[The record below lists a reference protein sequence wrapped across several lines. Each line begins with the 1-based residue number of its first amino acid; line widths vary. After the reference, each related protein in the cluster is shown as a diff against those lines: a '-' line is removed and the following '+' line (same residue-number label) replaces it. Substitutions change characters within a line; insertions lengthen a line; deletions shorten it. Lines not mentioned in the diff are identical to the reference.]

1 MATGPTEVIQ
11 SPETG
16 ETVEEC
22 TGKKK
27 SKFQTFKNFFAK
39 KKRKEPPPPR
49 GESNLKPSQSSS
61 DVSISVLDTTALHSP
76 KEAGPKGSM
85 GNKALSHD
93 SVFIFESA
101 PGSVAGDTLSQ
112 ENIPG
117 RVKTLQLHLQQNIR
131 LGSPPLVI
139 TGKKL
144 EDAGAVS
151 EDDGLPRSPPEIS
164 TLHEVLTDSPS
175 KSSNPVQ
182 RHSSLSLGGTDSE
195 DEQIPSGASSRPISP
210 SSSATPG
217 APGSRGSSFLPV
229 DFTIPASPLGCL
241 DTSAARHRI
250 AINPRKQKGFTNKNQ
265 QTPQKGNHLF
275 STNQPIKKDFGDF
288 SIVGAEDK
296 CNFVFSLFSQR
307 SCGLHLVEQLEN
319 ETCRPAT
326 PEKKGNSTELLESD
340 QHKTDWEGL
349 SAQVGYCAK
358 EGSSKETPGV
368 KSPTD
373 AVCDCRDSTL
383 VAEDSCALL
392 QEDACLSG
400 RDHHD
405 KAAAPLLRPEP
416 SPVNLEEH
424 HSAQVSCCSDESAE
438 ALKLHQQNT
447 NAEVSALPKLQQI
460 EGEAVV
466 FPDILAADL
475 FSNGVETEGINI
487 LADVAQRSS
496 VNSVDPNIKDQEKGD
511 PLFAGKVE
519 ACLVTTENL
528 FNHAVSDTAPSTSQ
542 VVVADSE
549 SSSDIKTVAVLKAE
563 NSSVT
568 RNDKETCAI
577 TEFQSSKGNAEKKID
592 TAALVLEAG
601 CMLPPSKLEV
611 CLKAETLS
619 VSKGNQR
626 SQQANTSY
634 NSERLSIGCLAS
646 SSLAGLKS
654 NISSDD
660 DSKEYQISSTASH
673 RKTVEDGQSS
683 DVNVKSP
690 LKTASAK
697 PVRFTI
703 APAWQRSLSGGSN
716 SKEDSYTRSSPTSP
730 IRPELF
736 EGMTKEHTHF
746 EAVTQESAK
755 TNSDRFDR
763 DCRDSDLHLNSS
775 MEWADHEAQNVENPF
790 GVRLRRTSSLLKYQ
804 SESRA
809 ESPKLIPSA
818 VPTASSSASVKEDQK
833 SVGTG
838 KPPPGLPISTKS
850 FVKKTD
856 LLQDKNSPKTR
867 PEEVAKKQNGH
878 KPSEKVSSLHL
889 ETASSEPAWVSMAKL
904 KQKGFQDH
912 PLAKE
917 HKAEDKALTKVDQEE
932 QGIYASENIL
942 KKNMP
947 SSLSSQDKKMQMK
960 TSVSA
965 AAGKVGPIAQE
976 ASVIPAVEK
985 EARHSSNLPMTPCSS
1000 AEPPWLS
1007 LAKKKAK
1014 AWSEMPQICS
1024 EVYHYWFGRN

>member
-1 MATGPTEVIQ
+1 MATGPTEVTQ

-16 ETVEEC
+16 EAVEEC

-61 DVSISVLDTTALHSP
+61 DVSISVLDTTAVHSP

-101 PGSVAGDTLSQ
+101 PGSVAGDVLSQ

-117 RVKTLQLHLQQNIR
+117 RVKTLQLQLQQNIK

-139 TGKKL
+139 TGKKV
-144 EDAGAVS
+144 EDAGAIS

-164 TLHEVLTDSPS
+164 TLHEVLTDSPG

-210 SSSATPG
+210 STSTTLG

-265 QTPQKGNHLF
+265 QPTQ
-275 STNQPIKKDFGDF
+275 
-288 SIVGAEDK
+288 
-296 CNFVFSLFSQR
+296 
-307 SCGLHLVEQLEN
+307 VEQLEN
-319 ETCRPAT
+319 EACLPAT

-340 QHKTDWEGL
+340 PHKSDWEGL
-349 SAQVGYCAK
+349 SAQVRHCANRS
-358 EGSSKETPGV
+358 GSNETPGV
-368 KSPTD
+368 KCPTD
-373 AVCDCRDSTL
+373 AARDSCDSTL
-383 VAEDSCALL
+383 VPEDSCALL
-392 QEDACLSG
+392 QEDVYLPDM
-400 RDHHD
+400 DHLYE
-405 KAAAPLLRPEP
+405 AAAPLLRPEP
-416 SPVNLEEH
+416 SPVSMEEH
-424 HSAQVSCCSDESAE
+424 HSAEVSYYSDESADE
-438 ALKLHQQNT
+438 LKLHQQNNNT
-447 NAEVSALPKLQQI
+447 EVSALPKLEQI
-460 EGEAVV
+460 EGEGVV
-466 FPDILAADL
+466 FPDILAAGL
-475 FSNGVETEGINI
+475 CSNGVKTEGIDI
-487 LADVAQRSS
+487 LAGIAQRSS
-496 VNSVDPNIKDQEKGD
+496 VNSVDPNIKDRDKGD
-511 PLFAGKVE
+511 PLFIGKVE
-519 ACLVTTENL
+519 SCLGTTENHS
-528 FNHAVSDTAPSTSQ
+528 NCAVSDTAPSTSQ
-542 VVVADSE
+542 VAVTDSE
-549 SSSDIKTVAVLKAE
+549 SSDIKTVADLKPE

-568 RNDKETCAI
+568 RNDKETCEI
-577 TEFQSSKGNAEKKID
+577 MERQSSRGNAEKKID
-592 TAALVLEAG
+592 TAASVLEAG

-611 CLKAETLS
+611 CFKAETVS
-619 VSKGNQR
+619 VSKGNQG
-626 SQQANTSY
+626 SQEANPSHS
-634 NSERLSIGCLAS
+634 SEKLSIGCLAS
-646 SSLAGLKS
+646 SSLAGLKT
-654 NISSDD
+654 NFSSDN
-660 DSKEYQISSTASH
+660 DSKEYQISGTASH
-673 RKTVEDGQSS
+673 RKTVEDSRSS
-683 DVNVKSP
+683 DENVKNP

-736 EGMTKEHTHF
+736 EGVTKEHARF
-746 EAVTQESAK
+746 DAVIQESAK
-755 TNSDRFDR
+755 NSSDRFDR
-763 DCRDSDLHLNSS
+763 DCKDSDLHLNSS

-804 SESRA
+804 NESHA
-809 ESPKLIPSA
+809 EYPKLIPSA
-818 VPTASSSASVKEDQK
+818 VPTASSASVKEDQK

-838 KPPPGLPISTKS
+838 KPPPGLPVSTKS
-850 FVKKTD
+850 FVKKID
-856 LLQDKNSPKTR
+856 LLEDKNPPKTR
-867 PEEVAKKQNGH
+867 SEEVAKKQNGH
-878 KPSEKVSSLHL
+878 KPSEKVSSPHL

-932 QGIYASENIL
+932 QGICTGENIL

-985 EARHSSNLPMTPCSS
+985 EARHSSNLPMTPCSP

-1014 AWSEMPQICS
+1014 AWSEMPQI
-1024 EVYHYWFGRN
+1024 VQ

>member
-1 MATGPTEVIQ
+1 
-11 SPETG
+11 
-16 ETVEEC
+16 
-22 TGKKK
+22 
-27 SKFQTFKNFFAK
+27 
-39 KKRKEPPPPR
+39 
-49 GESNLKPSQSSS
+49 
-61 DVSISVLDTTALHSP
+61 
-76 KEAGPKGSM
+76 M

-101 PGSVAGDTLSQ
+101 PGNVAGDISQ

-117 RVKTLQLHLQQNIR
+117 RVKTLQLQLQPNIR

-164 TLHEVLTDSPS
+164 TLHEVLTDLPS

-210 SSSATPG
+210 SSSATLG
-217 APGSRGSSFLPV
+217 APTSRGSSFLPI

-265 QTPQKGNHLF
+265 QTPQ
-275 STNQPIKKDFGDF
+275 
-288 SIVGAEDK
+288 
-296 CNFVFSLFSQR
+296 
-307 SCGLHLVEQLEN
+307 VEQLEN
-319 ETCRPAT
+319 EACVPPT

-340 QHKTDWEGL
+340 QHKSDWEGL
-349 SAQVGYCAK
+349 SARVGRCAK
-358 EGSSKETPGV
+358 GGSSKETLGV
-368 KSPTD
+368 KSPAD
-373 AVCDCRDSTL
+373 AAHNSHDSTL
-383 VAEDSCALL
+383 VAEDSCASL
-392 QEDACLSG
+392 QEDTCLPDMD
-400 RDHHD
+400 DHYQ
-405 KAAAPLLRPEP
+405 AAAPLLRPEP
-416 SPVNLEEH
+416 LSVNLEEH
-424 HSAQVSCCSDESAE
+424 HSAKVSYCSDESADE
-438 ALKLHQQNT
+438 LKLHQQNT
-447 NAEVSALPKLQQI
+447 NTEVSAPPKLQEI
-460 EGEAVV
+460 EGEAVL
-466 FPDILAADL
+466 FPDTLAADL
-475 FSNGVETEGINI
+475 FSNSVEREGVHI

-496 VNSVDPNIKDQEKGD
+496 VNSVDPNTKDQEKGD
-511 PLFAGKVE
+511 PLFIGKVE
-519 ACLVTTENL
+519 ACLGTIKSRS
-528 FNHAVSDTAPSTSQ
+528 NHVVSDTAPSTSQ
-542 VVVADSE
+542 VAVADSAL
-549 SSSDIKTVAVLKAE
+549 SSDIKTVAVLKPE

-568 RNDKETCAI
+568 TNDKETCEI
-577 TEFQSSKGNAEKKID
+577 MEFQSSKGNAEKKID
-592 TAALVLEAG
+592 TIASVSEAG
-601 CMLPPSKLEV
+601 CVLPPSKLEA
-611 CLKAETLS
+611 CFKAETVS
-619 VSKGNQR
+619 VSKGNQG

-634 NSERLSIGCLAS
+634 ISEKLSIGCLAS

-654 NISSDD
+654 NISSND

-673 RKTVEDGQSS
+673 RKMVEDSKSS
-683 DVNVKSP
+683 DANVKSP

-736 EGMTKEHTHF
+736 EGMTKEHTRF
-746 EAVTQESAK
+746 DAVIQESAK
-755 TNSDRFDR
+755 ADSDRFDR
-763 DCRDSDLHLNSS
+763 DCKDSDLHFTSS

-804 SESRA
+804 NESRA

-818 VPTASSSASVKEDQK
+818 LPTAASASVKEDQK
-833 SVGTG
+833 SMGTG
-838 KPPPGLPISTKS
+838 KPPPGLPVDTKS
-850 FVKKTD
+850 FVKKQD
-856 LLQDKNSPKTR
+856 LLEDKNPPKR
-867 PEEVAKKQNGH
+867 RSEEMAKKQNGH
-878 KPSEKVSSLHL
+878 KPPEKVSSPHL

-917 HKAEDKALTKVDQEE
+917 RKAEDKALTKVDQEE
-932 QGIYASENIL
+932 QGICASENTL

-947 SSLSSQDKKMQMK
+947 SSLSSQDKKMQVK
-960 TSVSA
+960 TSMSA
-965 AAGKVGPIAQE
+965 AAGKFGPVAQE
-976 ASVIPAVEK
+976 ASVISAVEK
-985 EARHSSNLPMTPCSS
+985 EARQSSNLPMTPCSP

-1014 AWSEMPQICS
+1014 AWSEMPQI
-1024 EVYHYWFGRN
+1024 VQ

>member
-1 MATGPTEVIQ
+1 MHTRLPGRTMAGFYGCLKSKNDYIMATGPTEVTQ

-61 DVSISVLDTTALHSP
+61 DVSICVLDTTALHSP

-93 SVFIFESA
+93 SVFIFETA
-101 PGSVAGDTLSQ
+101 PGNAAGDMLSQ

-117 RVKTLQLHLQQNIR
+117 RVKTLQLQLQQNIR

-144 EDAGAVS
+144 EDTGAVS

-175 KSSNPVQ
+175 K
-182 RHSSLSLGGTDSE
+182 
-195 DEQIPSGASSRPISP
+195 IPSGAPSRPISP
-210 SSSATPG
+210 SSSATLG
-217 APGSRGSSFLPV
+217 ASSSRGSGILPI

-265 QTPQKGNHLF
+265 QTPQ
-275 STNQPIKKDFGDF
+275 
-288 SIVGAEDK
+288 
-296 CNFVFSLFSQR
+296 
-307 SCGLHLVEQLEN
+307 VEQLEN
-319 ETCRPAT
+319 EACLPAA
-326 PEKKGNSTELLESD
+326 PEEKGNSMELLESD
-340 QHKTDWEGL
+340 QHKSDWEGL

-358 EGSSKETPGV
+358 GGGSKETPGV
-368 KSPTD
+368 KSPTV
-373 AVCDCRDSTL
+373 AACDSHDYTL
-383 VAEDSCALL
+383 VAEDLCVLL
-392 QEDACLSG
+392 QEDACLPNM
-400 RDHHD
+400 DHHY
-405 KAAAPLLRPEP
+405 KAAAPLLGPEP

-424 HSAQVSCCSDESAE
+424 HSPKVSCSSDESADE
-438 ALKLHQQNT
+438 LKLHQQNT
-447 NAEVSALPKLQQI
+447 NTEVSALPELQQI

-475 FSNGVETEGINI
+475 FSSGVETESIDI
-487 LADVAQRSS
+487 LADVAQMSS
-496 VNSVDPNIKDQEKGD
+496 VNSVDQNIKDQEKGD
-511 PLFAGKVE
+511 PLFIGKVE
-519 ACLVTTENL
+519 SCLDTIENHS
-528 FNHAVSDTAPSTSQ
+528 NHTVSDAASSTSQ
-542 VVVADSE
+542 VAVADSE
-549 SSSDIKTVAVLKAE
+549 SSSDINAVADLKPV

-568 RNDKETCAI
+568 RNDKETCEI
-577 TEFQSSKGNAEKKID
+577 IKSQSSKGNAEKIY
-592 TAALVLEAG
+592 TAASVLEAG
-601 CMLPPSKLEV
+601 CMLPPNKLEV
-611 CLKAETLS
+611 CFKAETVSVLEGDQGSPQAKTSHVSEKLS
-619 VSKGNQR
+619 
-626 SQQANTSY
+626 T
-634 NSERLSIGCLAS
+634 GCLAS
-646 SSLAGLKS
+646 SGYTGLKS
-654 NISSDD
+654 NISSND
-660 DSKEYQISSTASH
+660 DSKDYPISSTASH
-673 RKTVEDGQSS
+673 RKTVEGSRSS
-683 DVNVKSP
+683 DENGKSP
-690 LKTASAK
+690 LKIASAK

-746 EAVTQESAK
+746 DAVIQESAK
-755 TNSDRFDR
+755 NNSDRLDR
-763 DCRDSDLHLNSS
+763 DCKDNDLHLKFS

-804 SESRA
+804 SEIRV
-809 ESPKLIPSA
+809 ESPKLIPSV
-818 VPTASSSASVKEDQK
+818 VPAAASASVKEEQK
-833 SVGTG
+833 SGGTG
-838 KPPPGLPISTKS
+838 KPPLGLPVSMKS
-850 FVKKTD
+850 FVKRTD
-856 LLQDKNSPKTR
+856 LLEDKNPPKTR
-867 PEEVAKKQNGH
+867 SEEVAKKQNSH
-878 KPSEKVSSLHL
+878 KPSEKVSSPHL

-932 QGIYASENIL
+932 QGICASENIL
-942 KKNMP
+942 KNMP
-947 SSLSSQDKKMQMK
+947 SSLSSQDKKTQLN
-960 TSVSA
+960 TGVSA

-985 EARHSSNLPMTPCSS
+985 EARYSSNLPMTPCSP

-1014 AWSEMPQICS
+1014 AWSEMPQI
-1024 EVYHYWFGRN
+1024 VQ

>member
-1 MATGPTEVIQ
+1 MHTRLPGRTMAGFYGCLKSKNDYIMATGPTEVIQ
-11 SPETG
+11 SLETG

-101 PGSVAGDTLSQ
+101 PGIAAGDTFSQ

-117 RVKTLQLHLQQNIR
+117 RVKTLQLQLQQNIR

-175 KSSNPVQ
+175 K
-182 RHSSLSLGGTDSE
+182 
-195 DEQIPSGASSRPISP
+195 IPSGASSRPISP

-217 APGSRGSSFLPV
+217 APGSRGSSVLPI
-229 DFTIPASPLGCL
+229 DFTTPASPLGCL

-265 QTPQKGNHLF
+265 QTPQ
-275 STNQPIKKDFGDF
+275 
-288 SIVGAEDK
+288 
-296 CNFVFSLFSQR
+296 
-307 SCGLHLVEQLEN
+307 VEQLEN
-319 ETCRPAT
+319 ETCLPAT
-326 PEKKGNSTELLESD
+326 PEEKGNSTELLESD
-340 QHKTDWEGL
+340 QHKSDWEGL

-358 EGSSKETPGV
+358 GGSSKEMPGI

-373 AVCDCRDSTL
+373 AVCDSCDSTL

-392 QEDACLSG
+392 QEDACLSD
-400 RDHHD
+400 RDHHY

-424 HSAQVSCCSDESAE
+424 HSAKVSCCSDESADE
-438 ALKLHQQNT
+438 LKLHQQNT
-447 NAEVSALPKLQQI
+447 NTEVSALPKLQQI

-487 LADVAQRSS
+487 LAGVAQRSS

-511 PLFAGKVE
+511 PLFTGKVE
-519 ACLVTTENL
+519 ACLGTTENHS
-528 FNHAVSDTAPSTSQ
+528 NHAVSDAAPSTSQ
-542 VVVADSE
+542 VVVANSE

-611 CLKAETLS
+611 CLKAETVS

-654 NISSDD
+654 NISSND
-660 DSKEYQISSTASH
+660 DSKEYHISSTASH

-746 EAVTQESAK
+746 DAVTQESAK
-755 TNSDRFDR
+755 NNSDRFDR

-804 SESRA
+804 NESRA

-818 VPTASSSASVKEDQK
+818 VPTASSASVKEDQK

-838 KPPPGLPISTKS
+838 KPPPGLPVSTKS

-867 PEEVAKKQNGH
+867 TEEVAKKQNGH

-932 QGIYASENIL
+932 QGICASENIL

-985 EARHSSNLPMTPCSS
+985 EARHSSNLPMTPCSP

-1014 AWSEMPQICS
+1014 AWSEMPQI
-1024 EVYHYWFGRN
+1024 VQ

>member
-1 MATGPTEVIQ
+1 MAGFYGCLKSKNDYIMATGPTEVTQ

-16 ETVEEC
+16 DTVEEC

-101 PGSVAGDTLSQ
+101 PGNVAGDLLSQ
-112 ENIPG
+112 ENKSG
-117 RVKTLQLHLQQNIR
+117 RVKTLQLQLQQNIR
-131 LGSPPLVI
+131 LGSPPLII

-164 TLHEVLTDSPS
+164 TLHDVLTDSPI

-195 DEQIPSGASSRPISP
+195 DEQVPSGASSRPISP
-210 SSSATPG
+210 SSSAAAG
-217 APGSRGSSFLPV
+217 APGSRGSSSLPV
-229 DFTIPASPLGCL
+229 DFTTPASPLGCL

-250 AINPRKQKGFTNKNQ
+250 AINPRKQKGFTSKNQ
-265 QTPQKGNHLF
+265 QSPQ
-275 STNQPIKKDFGDF
+275 
-288 SIVGAEDK
+288 
-296 CNFVFSLFSQR
+296 
-307 SCGLHLVEQLEN
+307 VEQLEN
-319 ETCRPAT
+319 EACLPTT
-326 PEKKGNSTELLESD
+326 PEKKGNSTELLEND
-340 QHKTDWEGL
+340 QHKSDWEGL
-349 SAQVGYCAK
+349 SAPVGYCAK
-358 EGSSKETPGV
+358 GGGSKEMPGI

-373 AVCDCRDSTL
+373 AARDSRDSAL
-383 VAEDSCALL
+383 VAEDSRALL
-392 QEDACLSG
+392 QEGACLPG
-400 RDHHD
+400 MDHHY
-405 KAAAPLLRPEP
+405 KAAAPHPRPEP

-424 HSAQVSCCSDESAE
+424 HCGKASYCSDESVDE
-438 ALKLHQQNT
+438 LKLHQQNT
-447 NAEVSALPKLQQI
+447 NTEVSALPKLQQI
-460 EGEAVV
+460 EGGAVV
-466 FPDILAADL
+466 FPDMLVADL
-475 FSNGVETEGINI
+475 FSNGVETECTDI
-487 LADVAQRSS
+487 LADVARRSS
-496 VNSVDPNIKDQEKGD
+496 VNSVDLNVKDQEKGD
-511 PLFAGKVE
+511 PLFIGKVE
-519 ACLVTTENL
+519 ACLATTESHPD
-528 FNHAVSDTAPSTSQ
+528 HAVTDTAPSTSQ
-542 VVVADSE
+542 VAVTDSE
-549 SSSDIKTVAVLKAE
+549 SSSDIKTVTVLKPE
-563 NSSVT
+563 NSLVT
-568 RNDKETCAI
+568 RNDKTPCEI
-577 TEFQSSKGNAEKKID
+577 MEFQSSKGNAENKID
-592 TAALVLEAG
+592 TAASLSEAG

-611 CLKAETLS
+611 CFTAETVP
-619 VSKGNQR
+619 VSKGNQG

-634 NSERLSIGCLAS
+634 ISEKLSIGCLAS
-646 SSLAGLKS
+646 SSLMGLKS
-654 NISSDD
+654 NISSNDN
-660 DSKEYQISSTASH
+660 SKECKISSTASH
-673 RKTVEDGQSS
+673 RRIMEDIPSA
-683 DVNVKSP
+683 DENVKSA
-690 LKTASAK
+690 LKNASAK

-736 EGMTKEHTHF
+736 EGMTKEHTRF
-746 EAVTQESAK
+746 DAVIRESAK
-755 TNSDRFDR
+755 NNSDRFDQN
-763 DCRDSDLHLNSS
+763 CKDSDLHLNSS

-804 SESRA
+804 NESRA
-809 ESPKLIPSA
+809 ESPKLLPSA
-818 VPTASSSASVKEDQK
+818 IPTATSASVKEDQK
-833 SVGTG
+833 LVGTG
-838 KPPPGLPISTKS
+838 KTPPGLPVSTKS
-850 FVKKTD
+850 FVKKPD
-856 LLQDKNSPKTR
+856 LQEDKNPPKIR
-867 PEEVAKKQNGH
+867 SEEVAKKQNGH
-878 KPSEKVSSLHL
+878 KPSEKVSSPLL

-904 KQKGFQDH
+904 KQKGFQEH

-932 QGIYASENIL
+932 QGICASEHTL
-942 KKNMP
+942 KKNIP
-947 SSLSSQDKKMQMK
+947 SSMSSQDKKMQMK

-985 EARHSSNLPMTPCSS
+985 EARHCSNLPMTPCGP

-1014 AWSEMPQICS
+1014 AWSEMPQI
-1024 EVYHYWFGRN
+1024 VQQQMT

>member
-1 MATGPTEVIQ
+1 MAGFYGCLKSKKWVKQKKGLASLSFDYIMATGPTEVTQ

-16 ETVEEC
+16 DTLEEC

-49 GESNLKPSQSSS
+49 GESNLKPCQSSS
-61 DVSISVLDTTALHSP
+61 DVSISVLDTTALHSLE
-76 KEAGPKGSM
+76 EAGPKGSM

-101 PGSVAGDTLSQ
+101 PGNVAGDVLSQ

-117 RVKTLQLHLQQNIR
+117 RVKTLQLQLQQNIR

-164 TLHEVLTDSPS
+164 TLHDILTDSPG

-195 DEQIPSGASSRPISP
+195 DEQVPSGASSRPISP
-210 SSSATPG
+210 SSSATLG
-217 APGSRGSSFLPV
+217 APGSRGSSFLPI

-265 QTPQKGNHLF
+265 QHPQ
-275 STNQPIKKDFGDF
+275 
-288 SIVGAEDK
+288 
-296 CNFVFSLFSQR
+296 
-307 SCGLHLVEQLEN
+307 VEHLEN
-319 ETCRPAT
+319 EACLPVTL
-326 PEKKGNSTELLESD
+326 EKKGNSAELLESGQRKSD
-340 QHKTDWEGL
+340 CEGL
-349 SAQVGYCAK
+349 PAQVGYCAK
-358 EGSSKETPGV
+358 EGSSKETSTV

-373 AVCDCRDSTL
+373 AACDSHDSTF
-383 VAEDSCALL
+383 VAEDSCTLL
-392 QEDACLSG
+392 EEDACLTDV
-400 RDHHD
+400 DHHC

-416 SPVNLEEH
+416 SPVNLEEQ
-424 HSAQVSCCSDESAE
+424 HSATVLCCSDESADE
-438 ALKLHQQNT
+438 LKLHQQNT
-447 NAEVSALPKLQQI
+447 STGASALPELQQI
-460 EGEAVV
+460 EEAAVV

-475 FSNGVETEGINI
+475 LSNGVETGCIDT
-487 LADVAQRSS
+487 LAHVAQRSS
-496 VNSVDPNIKDQEKGD
+496 VNSVDPNIKHQEKGN
-511 PLFAGKVE
+511 PLFIGKIE
-519 ACLVTTENL
+519 ASLGSSENHS
-528 FNHAVSDTAPSTSQ
+528 NRAVSDIVPSTSQ
-542 VVVADSE
+542 FAVANSA
-549 SSSDIKTVAVLKAE
+549 SSSDIKTVAVLKPE
-563 NSSVT
+563 KSSIAQ
-568 RNDKETCAI
+568 NDTKTCEI
-577 TEFQSSKGNAEKKID
+577 MEFESSKSNAEKTPD
-592 TAALVLEAG
+592 TAASVSEAG
-601 CMLPPSKLEV
+601 CLLPQSKLEV
-611 CLKAETLS
+611 CFKAETVS
-619 VSKGNQR
+619 VSKGDQG
-626 SQQANTSY
+626 SQQANTDRQTAHV
-634 NSERLSIGCLAS
+634 SENLSIACLAS

-654 NISSDD
+654 SISSDD
-660 DSKEYQISSTASH
+660 DSKNQQTSSTPSH
-673 RKTVEDGQSS
+673 GKAVEDSRSS
-683 DVNVKSP
+683 DENVKTP

-736 EGMTKEHTHF
+736 EGVTKEHTRF
-746 EAVTQESAK
+746 DAIIQESAK
-755 TNSDRFDR
+755 SNSDRFDR
-763 DCRDSDLHLNSS
+763 DCRDSDSHLNSS
-775 MEWADHEAQNVENPF
+775 MECADHEAQSVENPF

-804 SESRA
+804 NESRA

-818 VPTASSSASVKEDQK
+818 VPTAPSASVKEDQK
-833 SVGTG
+833 PVGTG
-838 KPPPGLPISTKS
+838 KTSPGLPVSTKS
-850 FVKKTD
+850 VVKKTD
-856 LLQDKNSPKTR
+856 LLEDKNLPKTR
-867 PEEVAKKQNGH
+867 SEEVEKKQNGH
-878 KPSEKVSSLHL
+878 KLSEKVFSPHL
-889 ETASSEPAWVSMAKL
+889 ESAPSEPAWVFMAKL

-917 HKAEDKALTKVDQEE
+917 HKAEDKALSKADQEE
-932 QGIYASENIL
+932 QGMCASESML
-942 KKNMP
+942 KKNM
-947 SSLSSQDKKMQMK
+947 SSLSSQDKKTQIK
-960 TSVSA
+960 TSVCA

-985 EARHSSNLPMTPCSS
+985 EARHSSNLPMTPCSP
-1000 AEPPWLS
+1000 AEPLWLS

-1014 AWSEMPQICS
+1014 AWSEMPQI
-1024 EVYHYWFGRN
+1024 VQ

>member
-1 MATGPTEVIQ
+1 MATGPTEVTQ

-101 PGSVAGDTLSQ
+101 PGNVAGDTLSQ

-117 RVKTLQLHLQQNIR
+117 RVKTLQLQLQQNIR

-210 SSSATPG
+210 SSSATLG
-217 APGSRGSSFLPV
+217 ASSSRGSSSLPV

-265 QTPQKGNHLF
+265 QIPQ
-275 STNQPIKKDFGDF
+275 
-288 SIVGAEDK
+288 
-296 CNFVFSLFSQR
+296 
-307 SCGLHLVEQLEN
+307 VEQLEN
-319 ETCRPAT
+319 EACLPAT
-326 PEKKGNSTELLESD
+326 PEEKRNSVQLLEND
-340 QHKTDWEGL
+340 QDKSDWEGL

-358 EGSSKETPGV
+358 GDGSKETLGL

-373 AVCDCRDSTL
+373 AARDSCDCTL
-383 VAEDSCALL
+383 VAEGSCALL
-392 QEDACLSG
+392 QEDACLPDM
-400 RDHHD
+400 DHHYT
-405 KAAAPLLRPEP
+405 AAAPSLRPEP

-424 HSAQVSCCSDESAE
+424 HSAKVSHCSDESADE
-438 ALKLHQQNT
+438 LKLHQQNT
-447 NAEVSALPKLQQI
+447 NTEVSVLPELQQI

-466 FPDILAADL
+466 FPGVLAADL
-475 FSNGVETEGINI
+475 VSSGAETEGIDI
-487 LADVAQRSS
+487 LADVAQMSS
-496 VNSVDPNIKDQEKGD
+496 VNSVDPKINDQGKGD
-511 PLFAGKVE
+511 PLLISKVE
-519 ACLVTTENL
+519 ACLGTIEN
-528 FNHAVSDTAPSTSQ
+528 HSSHTVSDAAPSPSH
-542 VVVADSE
+542 VAVADSE
-549 SSSDIKTVAVLKAE
+549 SSSDIKTVAVLKPE

-568 RNDKETCAI
+568 RHDKETCEI
-577 TEFQSSKGNAEKKID
+577 IEFQSSKGNAEKKID
-592 TAALVLEAG
+592 TAASVSEAD
-601 CMLPPSKLEV
+601 CTVPPSKLEV
-611 CLKAETLS
+611 CFKAETVS
-619 VSKGNQR
+619 VLKGNQGNP
-626 SQQANTSY
+626 QANTSHI
-634 NSERLSIGCLAS
+634 SDKLSTGCLAS
-646 SSLAGLKS
+646 SSLASLKS
-654 NISSDD
+654 SICSDD

-673 RKTVEDGQSS
+673 RKTVEGYRPS
-683 DVNVKSP
+683 DENGKSP
-690 LKTASAK
+690 LKTSSAK

-736 EGMTKEHTHF
+736 EAMTKEHAHF
-746 EAVTQESAK
+746 DAVIQESAK
-755 TNSDRFDR
+755 SNTDRFDR
-763 DCRDSDLHLNSS
+763 DCKDSDLHLNFS

-804 SESRA
+804 NESRA
-809 ESPKLIPSA
+809 ESPKPISSV
-818 VPTASSSASVKEDQK
+818 VPTASSASVKEDQK
-833 SVGTG
+833 SVGAG
-838 KPPPGLPISTKS
+838 KPPLGLPVSTKL
-850 FVKKTD
+850 FGKRTD
-856 LLQDKNSPKTR
+856 LLEDKNPPKTR
-867 PEEVAKKQNGH
+867 SEEVAKKQNGH
-878 KPSEKVSSLHL
+878 KPSEKVTSLHL

-917 HKAEDKALTKVDQEE
+917 HKVEDKALTKVDQEE
-932 QGIYASENIL
+932 QGICASENIL

-947 SSLSSQDKKMQMK
+947 SSLSSQDKKTQMS
-960 TSVSA
+960 TSMSA

-985 EARHSSNLPMTPCSS
+985 EARHSSNLPMAPCST

-1014 AWSEMPQICS
+1014 AWSEMPQI
-1024 EVYHYWFGRN
+1024 VQ